1 MNIRN
6 IIVGVCIL
14 AVFSL
19 SGQSTTT
26 LEEILSEVRTNAS
39 SIKMAK
45 TDVEIAAS
53 QMNFYK
59 SDLKPN
65 VGLDLLLPNFINTS
79 TQVTQPDGSI
89 AFQQITQ
96 NNSSISLFATQ
107 NIAPTGGQVFLQSDL
122 QRFDDFSSD
131 VKQYNGIPIRV
142 GFVQPIF
149 GYNRFKWDKKI
160 LNIQQKESAS
170 AYNIAVEDAQWR
182 ATVLYFD
189 VLLAQANKDIATT
202 NKGVNDKLVEITKER
217 FNLGKTSRDE
227 LLQIEMSLKG
237 AVLSENQAKNQVQQ
251 ALNSMYTFLGKRNWQ
266 NNLICSIPELP
277 ENKIL
282 DENELIQKA
291 LKNRPEILRYQ
302 RELIEGDQNIAQ
314 TKSQFGISAELF
326 AAFGFARG
334 SENIDEV
341 YKNPFDEQQVR
352 LSVSVPIMDWGKK
365 REAVKI
371 ASLRKANIQQR
382 VTQETL
388 ELENRVR
395 SLVAQFIQIQNDLQ
409 LLQEIKEVAEERFDI
424 SNQRY
429 TLGNISI
436 TDLTLAQR
444 EKDQTLRDYIQ
455 ALKMYWSTYYELRTL
470 CGTERSSL
478 M

>member
-1 MNIRN
+1 MNIRIRN
-6 IIVGVCIL
+6 IIIGVCIL
-14 AVFSL
+14 GVFSL
-19 SGQSTTT
+19 SGQYELT
-26 LEEILSEVRTNAS
+26 LEEILSEVRANAS

-45 TDVEIAAS
+45 TDVEISAA

-65 VGLDLLLPNFINTS
+65 IGLDLLLPNFINTS

-107 NIAPTGGQVFLQSDL
+107 NIAPTGGQLFVQSDL
-122 QRFDDFSSD
+122 QRFDDFSTD
-131 VKQYNGIPIRV
+131 VKQYNGVPIRV
-142 GFVQPIF
+142 GFVQPFF

-160 LNIQQKESAS
+160 LNILQKESAS

-217 FNLGKTSRDE
+217 FSLGKTSRDE

-251 ALNSMYTFLGKRNWQ
+251 ALNSMYTFMGNKDWKKDP
-266 NNLICSIPELP
+266 ICIIPELP
-277 ENKIL
+277 EDIIL

-291 LKNRPEILRYQ
+291 LKNRPEILRYE

-314 TKSQFGISAELF
+314 TKSQYGISAELY
-326 AAFGFARG
+326 AGFGFARG

-352 LSVSVPIMDWGKK
+352 LSVSVPLMDWGKK
-365 REAVKI
+365 KEAVKI
-371 ASLRKANIQQR
+371 ATLRKANMQQR
-382 VTQETL
+382 ITQETL

-395 SLVAQFIQIQNDLQ
+395 SLVTQFVQTQNDLI
-409 LLQEIKEVAEERFDI
+409 LLQEIKDVAEERFGI

-455 ALKMYWSTYYELRTL
+455 ALKVYWSTYYELRTL
-470 CGTERSSL
+470 SGITTFN
-478 M
+478 

>member
-1 MNIRN
+1 MKNRISK
-6 IIVGVCIL
+6 IIIGVCFL
-14 AVFSL
+14 GVYSL
-19 SGQSTTT
+19 SGQTELT
-26 LEEILSEVRTNAS
+26 LEDILSEVRANAS
-39 SIKMAK
+39 SIKIAK
-45 TDVEIAAS
+45 TDLEISTARIDL
-53 QMNFYK
+53 FK
-59 SDLKPN
+59 TDLKPN
-65 VGLDLLLPNFINTS
+65 FGLDLLLPNFINTS

-89 AFQQITQ
+89 AFQQVTQ

-107 NIAPTGGQVFLQSDL
+107 NIAPTGGQIFVQSDL
-122 QRFDDFSSD
+122 QRFDDFSTD
-131 VKQYNGIPIRV
+131 VKQYNGVPIRV
-142 GFVQPIF
+142 GFIQPIF
-149 GYNRFKWDKKI
+149 GFNRFKWNKKI

-217 FNLGKTSRDE
+217 FDLGKTSRDE

-237 AVLSENQAKNQVQQ
+237 AVLSENQAKNEVQQ
-251 ALNSMYTFLGKRNWQ
+251 ALNSMYTFMGNKKWQ
-266 NNLICSIPELP
+266 RDIICAIPELP
-277 ENKIL
+277 ENKVL

-302 RELIEGDQNIAQ
+302 RELIEGDQDIAW
-314 TKSQFGISAELF
+314 TKSQFGISAELY
-326 AAFGFARG
+326 AGFGFARG

-341 YKNPFDEQQVR
+341 YRNPFDEQQVR
-352 LSVSVPIMDWGKK
+352 LSVSVPLMDWGKK

-371 ASLRKANIQQR
+371 ALLRKANIQHR

-395 SLVAQFIQIQNDLQ
+395 SLVAQFAQIQGDLL

-455 ALKMYWSTYYELRTL
+455 ALKVYWSTYYELRTL
-470 CGTERSSL
+470 CRIE
-478 M
+478 